1 MKIQE
6 IKKDDEKVLF
16 SIEGDLSIYSVK
28 ELKNSLETYFENIKN
43 IEFDLSAVDKVD
55 TAGFQLLE
63 MLKKEVA
70 AKDKTFSII
79 NPSNEIIRIFNLYGE
94 AL

>member
-6 IKKDDEKVLF
+6 IKNDNEKISF

-28 ELKNSLETYFENIKN
+28 ELKNKLESYFENMKN

-63 MLKKEVA
+63 MLKKELA
-70 AKDKTFSII
+70 GKDKTFSII